1 MSFKLLQCKG
11 MNKKTAAFLLQ
22 LKIKC
27 WLLKISV
34 KKCWVKIPNHY
45 VQYTTHIHSE
55 IEEYISQTFVI
66 ISYCCCHFISTKS
79 KIMPMSSEITLGSLT
94 CLTSFTISGSK
105 KKGWKST
112 FWRSRFFCL
121 VRATIKYIW
130 YIDGLLYLPIFF
142 LLMYEKCDTHM
153 LMFTY
158 LFGLYLSRYQL

>member
-1 MSFKLLQCKG
+1 

-105 KKGWKST
+105 KK
-112 FWRSRFFCL
+112 
-121 VRATIKYIW
+121 
-130 YIDGLLYLPIFF
+130 DENLLFDEASF
-142 LLMYEKCDTHM
+142 SALLEP
-153 LMFTY
+153 L
-158 LFGLYLSRYQL
+158 

>member
-1 MSFKLLQCKG
+1 

-94 CLTSFTISGSK
+94 CLTSFTISSSK
-105 KKGWKST
+105 KKDENLLLDEAS
-112 FWRSRFFCL
+112 FSAL
-121 VRATIKYIW
+121 LDTIKYFW
-130 YIDGLLYLPIFF
+130 FTDGLLYLSIFF
-142 LLMYEKCDTHM
+142 SFNVWKMWHTHVVDVYLLIWFI
-153 LMFTY
+153 LI
-158 LFGLYLSRYQL
+158 